1 MVPSFQGESW
11 EEMAHDQ
18 ATEEAQEEIITF
30 LRLSLSI
37 SRMTVLLILLL
48 KQVTQI
54 QGEGN
59 EILPPDMKSSMYT

>member
-1 MVPSFQGESW
+1 MVASFQGESW
-11 EEMAHDQ
+11 EEMARDQ

-37 SRMTVLLILLL
+37 SRTTVLLILLV
-48 KQVTQI
+48 KHVTQI

-59 EILPPDMKSSMYT
+59 EILPPDMKSNVYI